1 MIYLALS
8 ILSSSSIY
16 VLFKIFGKHKV
27 QLLPAIVINYLFAAS
42 SGFVQLDSL
51 SALSNIPA
59 EWWPASLTISFLFIS
74 LFYLMAKTAQELG
87 VSVSSNASKMS
98 MLIPIILLAIIYP
111 DEKLKAIQILGIALA
126 IAGIYFTSVKSDS
139 SFSIKSI
146 FWPFVLFIG
155 SGLLDFLLAYA
166 NQNLLASAADDSL
179 FTSLSFGLAFIW
191 GVLLLL
197 FKAINSSLKISKASV
212 IGGIVLGI
220 VNYGSIYFLL
230 RTYAGN
236 FAQKT
241 AILPVNNMAIIVLST
256 LLSVALFQERLSS
269 KNILG
274 LAFSLLSILLIFSNT

>member
-8 ILSSSSIY
+8 ILSSSTIY

-27 QLLPAIVINYLFAAS
+27 PLLPAIVINYLFAAS

-51 SALSNIPA
+51 SSLRNISV
-59 EWWPASLTISFLFIS
+59 EWWPAAITISFLFIS

-98 MLIPIILLAIIYP
+98 MLIPIVLLAIIYP
-111 DEKLKAIQILGIALA
+111 DEKLKAIQILGIVLA
-126 IAGIYFTSVKSDS
+126 IAGIYFTSIKSDS
-139 SFSIKSI
+139 TFSIKSI

-166 NQNLLASAADDSL
+166 NQNLLETAADDSL
-179 FTSLSFGLAFIW
+179 FTALSFGLAFIW
-191 GVLLLL
+191 GILLLL
-197 FKAINSSLKISKASV
+197 FKAINSSLNISKASV

-241 AILPVNNMAIIVLST
+241 AILPVNNMAIIIVST

-269 KNILG
+269 KNLLG
-274 LAFSLLSILLIFSNT
+274 LALSLFSILLIFSNA